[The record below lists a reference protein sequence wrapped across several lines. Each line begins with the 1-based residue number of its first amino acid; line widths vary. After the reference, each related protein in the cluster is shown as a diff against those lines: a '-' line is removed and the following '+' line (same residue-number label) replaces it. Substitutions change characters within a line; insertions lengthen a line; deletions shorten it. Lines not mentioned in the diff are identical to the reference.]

1 MCKGIMSFMWL
12 IYIDMF
18 ECNEIEM
25 FIYVLDLIFGD
36 YEVLDMKWWNGG
48 DSVFLSLS
56 CMEEVILNKVI
67 RICYS

>member
-1 MCKGIMSFMWL
+1 MSFMWL

-25 FIYVLDLIFGD
+25 FIYVLDLICGD

-48 DSVFLSLS
+48 DSVFLSLF
-56 CMEEVILNKVI
+56 CMEEVILNNVI